1 MFLVTHAKMEH
12 MLLHT
17 LDPTEME
24 PETTIGL
31 LKGIPIL
38 IPARMELFL
47 AVTTKIKNNVPNPAL
62 KPTRILRAAY
72 LGR

>member
-1 MFLVTHAKMEH
+1 M
-12 MLLHT
+12 LHT

-31 LKGIPIL
+31 LKEIPIL

-47 AVTTKIKNNVPNPAL
+47 AVTTKIKNSIPNPAL
-62 KPTRILRAAY
+62 KRTRLRRAAY
-72 LGR
+72 LVR